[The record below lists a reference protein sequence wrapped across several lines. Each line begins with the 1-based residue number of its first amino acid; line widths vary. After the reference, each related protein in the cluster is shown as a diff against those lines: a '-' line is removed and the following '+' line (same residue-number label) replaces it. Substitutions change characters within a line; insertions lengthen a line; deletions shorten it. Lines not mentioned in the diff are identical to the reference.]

1 MERLW
6 IGLGALAG
14 LLAVAMAALAAHGL
28 QAIGP
33 FRLELARNALQ
44 MQGWHALALLACGLW
59 APRGGRLVDWAGVAF
74 AAGLVLFCGAV
85 YGLALGRWPLGML
98 APVGGTL
105 LMVGWV
111 LLGVSAWHI
120 SPAKRERSP
129 HSGG

>member
-33 FRLELARNALQ
+33 VRLAMARNALQ

-59 APRGGRLVDWAGVAF
+59 APKGGPLVDWAGMAF
-74 AAGLVLFCGAV
+74 TAGLVLFCSGV
-85 YGLALGRWPLGML
+85 YGLALGGWPVGML

-105 LMVGWV
+105 LMVGWA
-111 LLGVSAWHI
+111 LLGASAWHS
-120 SPAKRERSP
+120 SPVQRERAARR
-129 HSGG
+129 GG

>member
-6 IGLGALAG
+6 IGLGALTG

-33 FRLELARNALQ
+33 VRLEMARNALQ

-59 APRGGRLVDWAGVAF
+59 APRGGRLVHWAGVAF
-74 AAGLVLFCGAV
+74 AAGLVLFCSGV
-85 YGLALGRWPLGML
+85 YGLALGGWPFGML

-105 LMVGWV
+105 LMLGWM
-111 LLGVSAWHI
+111 LLGASAWHT
-120 SPAKRERSP
+120 SPVQREVSAQ
-129 HSGG
+129 SGG

>member
-33 FRLELARNALQ
+33 VRLAMAQNALQ
-44 MQGWHALALLACGLW
+44 MQGWHALALLTCGLW
-59 APRGGRLVDWAGVAF
+59 APRGGPLVDWAGVAF
-74 AAGLVLFCGAV
+74 AAGLVLFCSGV
-85 YGLALGRWPLGML
+85 YGLALGGWPLGML

-111 LLGVSAWHI
+111 LLGLSAWRI
-120 SPAKRERSP
+120 SPAWRKMSP
-129 HSGG
+129 HNGR

>member
-6 IGLGALAG
+6 IGFGALAG

-33 FRLELARNALQ
+33 ARLEMARNALQ

-59 APRGGRLVDWAGVAF
+59 APHGGRLVNWAGAAF
-74 AAGLVLFCGAV
+74 AAGLVLFCGGV
-85 YGLALGRWPLGML
+85 YGLALGGWPVSRL

-111 LLGVSAWHI
+111 LLGVSALCALH
-120 SPAKRERSP
+120 AKRDT
-129 HSGG
+129 